1 MTLTFAAFDQT
12 VSLLLLD
19 DGVLQLLPKQ
29 APAATAQ
36 KNIAKILQSL
46 ALYDINRVYADADAM
61 QRRGISPEDTVVPVT
76 SVDAVAIAAL
86 LLQHRTVLSF

>member
-1 MTLTFAAFDQT
+1 MALTFAAFDQT

-29 APAATAQ
+29 APATAQ

-61 QRRGISPEDTVVPVT
+61 QRRGINPDDTVVPVT
-76 SVDAVAIAAL
+76 PVDAVAIAAL
-86 LLQHRTVLSF
+86 LLQYRTVLSF